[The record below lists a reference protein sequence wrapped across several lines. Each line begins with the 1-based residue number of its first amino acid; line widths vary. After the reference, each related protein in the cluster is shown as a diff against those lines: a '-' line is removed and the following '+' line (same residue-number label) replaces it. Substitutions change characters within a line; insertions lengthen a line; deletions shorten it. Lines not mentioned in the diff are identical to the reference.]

1 MSLGPV
7 GRHESPNCS
16 AFLRKTTA
24 LVERW
29 RVSLISCEILRKN
42 NENQF
47 GGERG
52 IRAKSRRAGASRAM
66 PWKPSRADKS
76 ERSEGIGGPCGT
88 TFATGCLPLREVF
101 PFDRRD
107 ANPQPP
113 A

>member
-1 MSLGPV
+1 MSLGRV

-29 RVSLISCEILRKN
+29 RVSVISREILRKN

-66 PWKPSRADKS
+66 PWKPSRSDKS
-76 ERSEGIGGPCGT
+76 ERSEGIGGVCGT
-88 TFATGCLPLREVF
+88 TFATGCSRQP
-101 PFDRRD
+101 DRPVIIARH
-107 ANPQPP
+107 
-113 A
+113 